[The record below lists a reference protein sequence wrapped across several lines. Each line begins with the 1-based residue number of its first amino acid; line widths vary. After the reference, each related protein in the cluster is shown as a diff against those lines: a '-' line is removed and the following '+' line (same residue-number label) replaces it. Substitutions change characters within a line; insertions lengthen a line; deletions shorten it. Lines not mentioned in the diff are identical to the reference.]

1 MMAGVAAACLALL
14 AGTGTHLFTDSA
26 FTLAWLHSVE
36 KVPWEEDYSVHDGK
50 LIIKEARIKRSGAGM
65 EPPTDAIWSYGWWH
79 FKPALPPL
87 ESLSLANSS
96 FAAGYTICV
105 RSGCVP
111 LERFAPRGQVA
122 TLTARPC
129 KQETDAT
136 QNWETA
142 R

>member
-1 MMAGVAAACLALL
+1 MMAGAAAACLALIVGMG
-14 AGTGTHLFTDSA
+14 AHVFPDNA
-26 FTLAWLHSVE
+26 FTLSWLHTVE
-36 KVPWEEDYSVHDGK
+36 KVPWEEDYSVRNGA
-50 LIIKEARIKRSGAGM
+50 LVMKEARIKRSGAGM
-65 EPPTDAIWSYGWWH
+65 EPPADAIWSYGWWH
-79 FKPALPPL
+79 FRPALPPL

-122 TLTARPC
+122 TLVARPC
-129 KQETDAT
+129 ERGHDVTHAG
-136 QNWETA
+136 ETA